1 VPARSLASVVFL
13 SYTSEDAA
21 AAEGIAVALRSAG
34 IQVWFDREELRGGDT
49 WDRQIRRQ
57 INDCRLLTAI
67 VSAHT
72 EARDEVYLRRER
84 RLAVE
89 VGDEGRG
96 EGFSRASRHN
106 VMCFPRPTLVENLRR
121 SSFTIQTRPEQ
132 SSREQLRVSSTA
144 RSTCSRWHR
153 RSCCLHPP

>member
-34 IQVWFDREELRGGDT
+34 IQVWFDRGKLRGGDT
-49 WDRQIRRQ
+49 WDRQIRGQ
-57 INDCRLLTAI
+57 INDCRLFIAM

-72 EARDEVYLRRER
+72 DARDEVYFRREW

-89 VGDEGRG
+89 RFLYGAVNM
-96 EGFSRASRHN
+96 FAMAS
-106 VMCFPRPTLVENLRR
+106 P
-121 SSFTIQTRPEQ
+121 
-132 SSREQLRVSSTA
+132 
-144 RSTCSRWHR
+144 
-153 RSCCLHPP
+153 